1 MSWETVRAMSVL
13 RIAWRLDGSGLVQ
26 SMLATMA
33 GSDVARNDRGMHTL
47 GSSNPISPRAS
58 LCRPSRRGE
67 IA

>member
-1 MSWETVRAMSVL
+1 M
-13 RIAWRLDGSGLVQ
+13 Q

-47 GSSNPISPRAS
+47 GLVEPDQSTSVFMQTRETWRDR
-58 LCRPSRRGE
+58 L

>member
-1 MSWETVRAMSVL
+1 MSVL

-47 GSSNPISPRAS
+47 GLVEPDQSTSVFMQTRETWRDR
-58 LCRPSRRGE
+58 L